1 METISAKELDR
12 YVQKDGFYIVD
23 LRSPAEFARGHIRGA
38 ANVPSGRFRKEL
50 EGMKNRAIILYCER
64 GGFSMAVARELEKEG
79 YHTISVVGGIRAY
92 RGTNIV
98 RGQQERKRVP
108 KPF

>member
-23 LRSPAEFARGHIRGA
+23 LRSPGEFARGHIRGA
-38 ANVPSGRFRKEL
+38 ANVPSGKFRKDL
-50 EGMKNRAIILYCER
+50 EGTKDGTIILYCER
-64 GGFSMAVARELEKEG
+64 GGFSMTVARELERAG

-92 RGTNIV
+92 RGRNIV
-98 RGQQERKRVP
+98 RR
-108 KPF
+108 